1 VYSVNNE
8 EITQLRTLLQNGGID
23 DTTYTD
29 EQLGQLIQQAV
40 TLIGED
46 YVTGTS
52 EVEYDYQFNGDM
64 YMTMTYPVIPDEVMV
79 KLDGVALP
87 EEDILHITSEGVIKF
102 KRKLSGLLE
111 VSYINGLSVD
121 VMSGYLLLATSQ
133 LLKSNPVT
141 GGSIGSITEGDVS
154 VSYDNTGNTMNTL
167 DSVITTIHSMFGA
180 RVKKI

>member
-1 VYSVNNE
+1 
-8 EITQLRTLLQNGGID
+8 
-23 DTTYTD
+23 
-29 EQLGQLIQQAV
+29 
-40 TLIGED
+40 
-46 YVTGTS
+46 
-52 EVEYDYQFNGDM
+52 
-64 YMTMTYPVIPDEVMV
+64 MV

-180 RVKKI
+180 RVKMI